1 MRPMRPVAF
10 AAVLA
15 VLGAAPAAWADVALM
30 AGQRATPLRGQFNS
44 VPVLHS
50 NQPEQVTGPG
60 ILVSTTGG
68 QARAENG
75 QMLRHATY
83 TFNGDFGIHAH
94 HKYYPSDAS
103 RLGGARQRG
112 TLTIATIAI
121 NNGDAPVTLEMSQG
135 SVKNSFEAPYKVDGL
150 MGVKVQGCRPW

>member
-10 AAVLA
+10 AAALA
-15 VLGAAPAAWADVALM
+15 VLGVAPAAWADVALM
-30 AGQRATPLRGQFNS
+30 AGQQAMPLRGQFNT

-60 ILVSTTGG
+60 ILVSTTEG

-135 SVKNSFEAPYKVDGL
+135 SVKNSFEAPYKINGL
-150 MGVKVQGCRPW
+150 SLIHI

>member
-1 MRPMRPVAF
+1 MRLMRPVAF
-10 AAVLA
+10 AAALA

-30 AGQRATPLRGQFNS
+30 AGQQAIPLRGQFNS

-68 QARAENG
+68 QAKAENG

-83 TFNGDFGIHAH
+83 TFNGDFGITHTTSTT
-94 HKYYPSDAS
+94 PSDAS

-121 NNGDAPVTLEMSQG
+121 NPGDEPVTLEMSQG
-135 SVKNSFEAPYKVDGL
+135 FGQKQF
-150 MGVKVQGCRPW
+150 